1 MSSSLLV
8 KAQSRD
14 YQRQKMQGWVR
25 QEEEIKHRRAWILLL
40 ASGSTEVT
48 TSMALLVWNR
58 EEQKSGTSGRGGNGS
73 RGLDCTNST
82 IKNPERFCT

>member
-25 QEEEIKHRRAWILLL
+25 QEEIKHRRAWTLLL
-40 ASGSTEVT
+40 ASGSKEVT

-58 EEQKSGTSGRGGNGS
+58 EEQKSGTSGRGVNGS
-73 RGLDCTNST
+73 KGLDCANST
-82 IKNPERFCT
+82 VKDPERFCT